1 MHTRADL
8 KALRTEDIKKERQK
22 QIELYVSAI
31 EAAVLYEA
39 KYGFQTYQTFW
50 LIRPTEAPLFIR
62 HAVGLC
68 YPWKRRWIAASPNPS
83 INTLLQRPIPEDLV
97 DEILALLGP
106 IFPDCSIR
114 RISTELLVNGFAQDF
129 LEVRWG

>member
-8 KALRTEDIKKERQK
+8 KALRTEDIKKERAK
-22 QIELYVSAI
+22 QVELYVSAI

-68 YPWKRRWIAASPNPS
+68 YPWKRRSLTASSNPAVA
-83 INTLLQRPIPEDLV
+83 TLLQRPIPEDLL
-97 DEILALLGP
+97 DDILTLLQP
-106 IFPDCSIR
+106 ILPDCGIR
-114 RISTELLVNGFAQDF
+114 RISTELLVSGFAQDF
-129 LEVRWG
+129 LEVRWT

>member
-8 KALRTEDIKKERQK
+8 HAIRLEDIKKERKK
-22 QIELYVSAI
+22 QVDLYVVAI

-62 HAVGLC
+62 YAVGLC
-68 YPWKRRWIAASPNPS
+68 YPWKRRSLTASSNPAVA
-83 INTLLQRPIPEDLV
+83 TLLQRPIPEDLL
-97 DEILALLGP
+97 DDILTLLQP
-106 IFPDCSIR
+106 ILPDCSIR
-114 RISTELLVNGFAQDF
+114 RISTEVLVSGFAQDF
-129 LEVRWG
+129 LEIRWT

>member
-1 MHTRADL
+1 MYTREDL
-8 KALRTEDIKKERQK
+8 RGQRLEDIKKEQQK

-39 KYGFQTYQTFW
+39 KYGFQTYLTFW

-68 YPWKRRWIAASPNPS
+68 YPWKRRFLTASPNPA
-83 INTLLQRPIPEDLV
+83 INTLLQRPIPEDLL
-97 DEILALLGP
+97 DEILALLHP

-114 RISTELLVNGFAQDF
+114 RISTELVVSGFAQDF
-129 LEVRWG
+129 LEVRWT

>member
-8 KALRTEDIKKERQK
+8 RALRTEDIQKERQK
-22 QIELYVSAI
+22 QVDLYVSAI

-39 KYGFQTYQTFW
+39 KYGFQTYLTFW
-50 LIRPTEAPLFIR
+50 LIRPMEAPLFIR

-68 YPWKRRWIAASPNPS
+68 YPWKRRFLTASLNPAV
-83 INTLLQRPIPEDLV
+83 NTLLQRPIPEDLS

-114 RISTELLVNGFAQDF
+114 KIPTELVLNGFAQDF
-129 LEVRWG
+129 LEVRWT